1 MFPGMMCWDKVVI
14 EKVILFNPVARRV
27 MVLRDEHPRAAF
39 TKVRLGSKRGA
50 FIRRVYGPW
59 K

>member
-1 MFPGMMCWDKVVI
+1 MAI
-14 EKVILFNPVARRV
+14 EKVILFNPVTRRV
-27 MVLRDEHPRAAF
+27 MVWSDEHSRAAF
-39 TKVRLGSKRGA
+39 TKVRLAGRRGA